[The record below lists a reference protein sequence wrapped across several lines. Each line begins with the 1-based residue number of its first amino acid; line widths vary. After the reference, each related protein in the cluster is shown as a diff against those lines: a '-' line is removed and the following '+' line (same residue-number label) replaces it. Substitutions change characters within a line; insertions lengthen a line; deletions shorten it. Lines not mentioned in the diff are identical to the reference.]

1 MVVPRCGGV
10 PAGSMTWAVTS
21 ADPLIGR
28 AVTDAV
34 NVILDPLGASN
45 GTFWQANVESANPA
59 TTARLATG
67 RLIRDIMNAITILVP
82 TELAGQDGSRE
93 SQRGYAMAALLVA
106 MSIMA
111 IMMTVVMPV
120 WKHAAQREKEEELIF
135 RGQQYAHAIGLFQKK
150 YANAFPPNFD
160 VLVTERFL
168 RKKFKDPI
176 TNDDFLPLPGGSGAA
191 APGTGAP
198 GASTPGAQPSGQRGG
213 AQPPGGGSGTTTAR
227 QPSQGQPGNS
237 TQPGS
242 ALRGVSDIGTPGAGG
257 GTTAG
262 VGGVASKSKDSS
274 MRLYNG
280 RSHYNEWVFVYVPQV
295 QAPG

>member
-1 MVVPRCGGV
+1 MV
-10 PAGSMTWAVTS
+10 
-21 ADPLIGR
+21 
-28 AVTDAV
+28 
-34 NVILDPLGASN
+34 
-45 GTFWQANVESANPA
+45 
-59 TTARLATG
+59 
-67 RLIRDIMNAITILVP
+67 
-82 TELAGQDGSRE
+82 
-93 SQRGYAMAALLVA
+93 ALLVA

-150 YANAFPPNFD
+150 YANAFPPNLD
-160 VLVTERFL
+160 ALVTERFL

-213 AQPPGGGSGTTTAR
+213 VQPPGGGSGMTTAR

-242 ALRGVSDIGTPGAGG
+242 PLRGVSDIGTPGAGG

-262 VGGVASKSKDSS
+262 VGGVASKSKDPSI
-274 MRLYNG
+274 RLYNG

-295 QAPG
+295 QAPGAGGAPGTTAPGGIRGQPPGQRGAPSGQPRGPFDPASGCGPATRPGPGRPPGPNEQPPKRR